1 MLCQKRSGA
10 PTGRT
15 LEASLQV
22 KKHSSAKTQMSSK
35 PENKVV
41 TKTETPRFM
50 ASECRDVLL
59 LEVNPSKT
67 ETYPCFWHADSN
79 NNCK

>member
-10 PTGRT
+10 PTGIT

-22 KKHSSAKTQMSSK
+22 KKHSSAKTQNNSK

-41 TKTETPRFM
+41 TKTETPSRFM
-50 ASECRDVLL
+50 ASECRDVHL

-67 ETYPCFWHADSN
+67 ETYT
-79 NNCK
+79 

>member
-1 MLCQKRSGA
+1 MLCQKCSGA

-22 KKHSSAKTQMSSK
+22 KKHSSAKTQRSSK

-41 TKTETPRFM
+41 NKTETPSRFM

-67 ETYPCFWHADSN
+67 ETHM
-79 NNCK
+79 